1 MNHTW
6 SMATDGN
13 AVAGNRMGLLERAA
27 RLMVVVLAAGLFATA
42 AAAQKRVTP
51 VRIDAVTRGP
61 LVQTIPVIGRLVA
74 RQSGPVAAR
83 SAGPVDEVL
92 VEVGDRVKKGQ
103 VLVRLVTETLKAQR
117 EVRIAELTRA
127 RLVLNRFER
136 LRQRGSAAFPRARYE
151 TAVQDVA
158 RAAAALK
165 LAQIGLDYAEIRAPY
180 PGVIT
185 VRNTETGAY
194 LKIGDTVVTMVN
206 DLMLEIEADV
216 PANRIGGLGAGAA
229 VTFRIDSRPGRR
241 FAARVRAVIP
251 VDNPMTRTRAVRFTP
266 DQAAGG
272 DGIAVNQS
280 VTVDIPIGKR
290 RLVVS
295 VHKDAIVH
303 KLGRTLVFVAADGK
317 AMIRPVRL
325 GDAVGNRFIVV
336 EGLRPGELVVVRGNE
351 RLRPGQAIRYRAAA
365 RKPPGKPPAKPVIKK
380 TQKGS

>member
-1 MNHTW
+1 MNHSW

-27 RLMVVVLAAGLFATA
+27 RFLVVVLAASFFATA
-42 AAAQKRVTP
+42 VAAQQRVTP
-51 VRIDAVTRGP
+51 VRVDAVTSGP

-117 EVRIAELTRA
+117 EVRIAELNRA
-127 RLVLNRFER
+127 RLVLHRFER

-165 LAQIGLDYAEIRAPY
+165 LAQIELDYAEIRAPY

-194 LKIGDTVVTMVN
+194 VKAGDAVVTMVN
-206 DLMLEIEADV
+206 DRALEIEADV
-216 PANRIGGLGAGAA
+216 PANRIGGLVAGAA
-229 VTFRIDSRPGRR
+229 VTFRIDSQPGKR
-241 FAARVRAVIP
+241 FAARVRAVVP

-266 DQAAGG
+266 TLAAGG

-280 VTVDIPIGKR
+280 VTVDVPIGKR
-290 RLVVS
+290 RRVVS
-295 VHKDAIVH
+295 VHKDAILH
-303 KLGRTLVFVAADGK
+303 KQGRTLVFVVADGK

-325 GDAVGNRFIVV
+325 GDAVGNRFIVA

-351 RLRPGQAIRYRAAA
+351 RLRPGQAVRYRAAG
-365 RKPPGKPPAKPVIKK
+365 RKPRGKPPVKL

>member
-1 MNHTW
+1 MI
-6 SMATDGN
+6 SIGSLATDGG
-13 AVAGNRMGLLERAA
+13 AVAKNGMGLLERAA
-27 RLMVVVLAAGLFATA
+27 RILVVVLATGVLASAAG
-42 AAAQKRVTP
+42 AQQRVTP
-51 VRIDAVTRGP
+51 VRVDAVTRGP

-92 VEVGDRVKKGQ
+92 VEVGDRVEKGQ

-117 EVRIAELTRA
+117 AVRIAELNRA
-127 RLVLNRFER
+127 RLVLRRFER

-158 RAAAALK
+158 RAVAALK
-165 LAQIGLDYAEIRAPY
+165 LAQIGLDYAEIKAPY
-180 PGVIT
+180 PGVVT

-194 LKIGDTVVTMVN
+194 VKVGDAVVTMVN
-206 DLMLEIEADV
+206 DRTLEIEADV
-216 PANRIGGLGAGAA
+216 PANRVGGLVAGTA
-229 VTFRIDSRPGRR
+229 VTFRIDGRSGKR
-241 FAARVRAVIP
+241 IAARVRAVIP

-266 DQAAGG
+266 EQPAGG

-280 VTVDIPIGKR
+280 VTVDIPVGQR

-303 KLGRTLVFVAADGK
+303 KQGRTQVFVAVGGK
-317 AMIRPVRL
+317 VMMRPVRL
-325 GDAVGNRFIVV
+325 GDAVGNRFIVIA
-336 EGLRPGELVVVRGNE
+336 GLRAGELVVVRGNE
-351 RLRPGQAIRYRAAA
+351 RLRPGQAVRYRAV
-365 RKPPGKPPAKPVIKK
+365 RRKPPAKPPAKQMLKK